1 MSELIRAATPADLPA
16 ILAIEQAA
24 PTAAHWTAEQYQRR
38 LEDGYLL
45 VAESDGKVRG
55 FLCARI
61 AAGEWEIENVVVEDA
76 SRRGGIGESLMRA
89 LMQKWLESGGNAILL
104 EVRES
109 NAAARALYV
118 KHGLSEVGRRRSYY
132 RDPFEDAILYARRRA
147 PRVLA
152 TLSPWKPR

>member
-16 ILAIEQAA
+16 ILAVEQAS

-38 LEDGYLL
+38 LEDGCLL
-45 VAESDGKVRG
+45 VAERDGQLCG
-55 FLCARI
+55 FLCARV
-61 AAGEWEIENVVVEDA
+61 AAGEWEIENVVVQLA
-76 SRRGGIGESLMRA
+76 SLRRGVGGNLMRM
-89 LMQKWLESGGNAILL
+89 LMQKWQASEGNRIVL

-132 RDPFEDAILYARRRA
+132 RDPVEDAILYDYRR
-147 PRVLA
+147 
-152 TLSPWKPR
+152 TK

>member
-16 ILAIEQAA
+16 ILAVEQAS

-38 LEDGYLL
+38 LEDGCLL
-45 VAESDGKVRG
+45 VAERDGELYG
-55 FLCARI
+55 FLCARV
-61 AAGEWEIENVVVEDA
+61 AAGEWEIENVVVQLA
-76 SRRGGIGESLMRA
+76 SLRRGVGGNLMRM
-89 LMQKWLESGGNAILL
+89 LMQKWQESGGNAILL

-132 RDPFEDAILYARRRA
+132 RDPVEDAILYDYRR
-147 PRVLA
+147 
-152 TLSPWKPR
+152 TK